1 MDIRQANGKL
11 RTEFSEAELLELT
24 PAQRALFDALDGAIK
39 THVEAEAKVRGLVD
53 IMNTAKSERA
63 LYAAK
68 YANAFRVTP
77 MDAWRAARDT
87 WRGEHA

>member
-1 MDIRQANGKL
+1 MDIHDA
-11 RTEFSEAELLELT
+11 ELT
-24 PAQRALFDALDGAIK
+24 PEQRTLFDALDSATKAHAAAGA
-39 THVEAEAKVRGLVD
+39 AVRDLVD
-53 IMNTAKSERA
+53 QLNTAKQERA

-68 YANAFRVTP
+68 YATAFRVTP